1 MDKRFNISNAL
12 AKRFNVY
19 SSFSNFLRESNFV
32 SDELAVVHTIANDF
46 SKVALF
52 CRGRIITKPQIP
64 FAGVIENVYQEV
76 VAQTTTITNTNL
88 YFLQDKNCFGIG
100 DTTYATSNT
109 DKLSFKFHGQ
119 YVFNREQITNA
130 TAYGLRYLHDT
141 RSNKYR
147 LIPDGDFEYY
157 IYNRPELTYR
167 IVGNPDNQFC
177 KLHTDYNIKTGDYLL
192 KDGTILPLEHY
203 NTAFNSMILGIVV
216 NPEYR
221 SFLPFPIIGYN
232 GIYILIN
239 TFDQT
244 IINDLAR
251 STINEQN
258 GMNIL
263 MSISRYMNIDRIM
276 PVSRFRVTF
285 PSIYNGYNQSL
296 CKMYI
301 PTVFEYGKMVSD
313 LKFVESINNLDS
325 SAIDVISSGQSFS
338 TFANLEIASDNKDY
352 INIIKNGAIYDTAL
366 INAMSDFFFLG
377 NY

>member
-1 MDKRFNISNAL
+1 MVKRFN
-12 AKRFNVY
+12 FY
-19 SSFSNFLRESNFV
+19 GSFSNFLSERTPII
-32 SDELAVVHTIANDF
+32 DELAVVNTSTSNF

-52 CRGRIITKPQIP
+52 CKGWLITKPQIP

-76 VAQTTTITNTNL
+76 AVHTTTTTITNTNL

-100 DTTYATSNT
+100 DITYVTSNT
-109 DKLSFKFHGQ
+109 DKLSFKFNGQ
-119 YVFNREQITNA
+119 YLFDRDQVTNA
-130 TAYGLRYLHDT
+130 TAYGLSYIQATGRNQY
-141 RSNKYR
+141 K
-147 LIPDGDFEYY
+147 LIPNEDFDYY
-157 IYNRPELTYR
+157 IYNRPGLTYR
-167 IVGNPDNQFC
+167 IVGNTDEYFC

-192 KDGTILPLEHY
+192 KDGTILPLEYY

-221 SFLPFPIIGYN
+221 SFLPFPIISYN
-232 GIYILIN
+232 GMYININ
-239 TFDQT
+239 SFDQT
-244 IINDLAR
+244 INNDLAR

-258 GMNIL
+258 GMNIF

-276 PVSRFRVTF
+276 PISRFRATF
-285 PSIYNGYNQSL
+285 PSIYNGCSLSL

-301 PTVFEYGKMVSD
+301 PTIFEYIKMVSN

-338 TFANLEIASDNKDY
+338 TFANLEIANDNKDY
-352 INIIKNGAIYDTAL
+352 INIIKNGSPVSTSL
-366 INAMSDFFFLG
+366 INATSDFFFLG